1 MHKLA
6 IIIDDDPISI
16 LVCETLLKKT
26 KFAEKVISFQNGV
39 EGLKFLKRRFED
51 GGGLPDII
59 FLDVLMPMM
68 SGWEFLEAY
77 EQVESLPEKKPH
89 VMMLSAA
96 FDPADRRKAE
106 SSPLVTDF
114 ISKPIT
120 TEILLGMMAEK
131 S

>member
-1 MHKLA
+1 VHKLA

-26 KFAEKVISFQNGV
+26 NFAETVKSFKSGG
-39 EGLKFLKRRFED
+39 EGLTFLKSRFEAV
-51 GGGLPDII
+51 GSLPDII
-59 FLDVLMPMM
+59 FLDVYMPVM

-77 EQVESLPEKKPH
+77 EQLENLPEKRPH

-96 FDPADRRKAE
+96 FDPADRQKAE
-106 SSPLVTDF
+106 DSVLVTDF

-120 TEILLGMMAEK
+120 TEILVGMMAEK

>member
-1 MHKLA
+1 VHKLA

-26 KFAEKVISFQNGV
+26 GFAEKVVSFQDAV
-39 EGLKFLKRRFED
+39 DGLAFLTNRFEE
-51 GGGLPDII
+51 GKGLPDII

-77 EQVESLPEKKPH
+77 ENLESLPERKAH

-96 FDPADRRKAE
+96 FDPADRKKAG

-131 S
+131 P

>member
-1 MHKLA
+1 LYQLA

-26 KFAEKVISFQNGV
+26 KFAEKVMSFQNGN
-39 EGLKFLKRRFED
+39 EGLKFLKNRFEQ
-51 GGGLPDII
+51 GEGLPDII
-59 FLDVLMPMM
+59 FLDVLMPLM

-77 EQVESLPEKKPH
+77 EQLDSLPEKKAH

-96 FDPADRRKAE
+96 FDPADRKKAE
-106 SSPLVTDF
+106 TSPLVTDF

-120 TEILLGMMAEK
+120 TEILLGMMAEN